1 MVQNRGGSD
10 AGRAMDGLRRL
21 VRAVRASNR
30 EIERSVGIS
39 ASQIFILQAVDA
51 PPRPS
56 LEDLA
61 ERTLTSPATL
71 SEMVERLAAAGLV
84 SFSAAAGGAGRRE
97 LALTGA
103 GRSLCRRA
111 PTPVQ
116 CILAEALRH
125 LPAEQRR
132 SLADGLEA
140 WVAASHLA
148 ELPATMLFESP
159 HPSTPRR
166 LALRWR
172 RSLRRT

>member
-39 ASQIFILQAVDA
+39 ASQIFILQALDA
-51 PPRPS
+51 PPQPS

-61 ERTLTSPATL
+61 ERTLTSTATL

-84 SFSAAAGGAGRRE
+84 SFGAAAGTGRRE
-97 LALTGA
+97 LSLTGA

-116 CILAEALRH
+116 NILAEALRH